1 MYFYAKLKYTP
12 TLVAGSNN
20 GILCKDDEVC
30 NVISSL
36 GGHSN
41 VKLLSMTKACPS
53 LHSYALSVYNHID
66 C

>member
-1 MYFYAKLKYTP
+1 MYLKLKYTP
-12 TLVAGSNN
+12 TLVVGSSN
-20 GILCKDDEVC
+20 GILFKDDEVR

-41 VKLLSMTKACPS
+41 VKLLLTIKACPS
-53 LHSYALSVYNHID
+53 LHSYALSVYNHMD